1 MADVKIK
8 RTTSD
13 APSSL
18 EYGSLGIANNRL
30 YYGDS
35 NNKPIKTAITG
46 DFADLITAGDNIN
59 VTKETDSDKVVIK
72 AEGLIKDVYP
82 GKNELGADILII
94 KQNGQSYY
102 NAGVVRNSAALVVE
116 AVKHNIVG
124 YGDNGAIFAKT
135 VENNNYSVINKQYLE
150 ENAVLRSNI
159 KTIFGQSIVGSGE
172 ISAYEAYLK
181 WGGKNISGGYAPIDA
196 AMIPFL
202 GANRLAFMPAAAID
216 IEYSR
221 DGGVTWNTYT
231 TTDANKINL
240 FCGNESQYYI
250 GSDNSKEIDKSKYMV
265 RFTINSKAA
274 NVYTQLRKF
283 TIFVSTGGSTGC
295 YCTVTGRL
303 QSNVESGTETW
314 KTFID
319 KADIHGD
326 TGWNILNTSIVT
338 YSNNKPSQYG
348 QVRLTFGV
356 TSHAASL
363 NRRGLCILKILG
375 FGGEGWITPS
385 NLASKGSM
393 YTWNYLQD
401 VYFPSSIYA
410 SKNKKVALAEQL
422 PTANPSPSGG
432 GTTQL
437 VTLKV
442 NGTTFNIS
450 RVTANPSTSTTNT
463 LNKIEIDGV
472 AYNLPSG
479 GSSDVAAYLSSTYLS
494 SYNCSLER
502 EATMWTVT
510 DGSDKYGSFTTRGY
524 IIAGSAGSS
533 SIAGTAI
540 GPNGLYKYNASTYTK
555 MEFKLPNTAGTL
567 VTSEETITYVIC
579 SISSLGATGTVTLT
593 NDQLDTIVHNYMRV
607 GIVLNVTGNN
617 SAYGFYFSKKAGTT
631 LYFATPVLDGI
642 YYVAIVTG
650 STIMNIS
657 MKQLMT
663 D

>member
-46 DFADLITAGDNIN
+46 DFANLITAGDNIN
-59 VTKETDSDKVVIK
+59 VTKETDSDKVIIK

-82 GKNELGADILII
+82 GQNVTGADILII

-102 NAGVVRNSAALVVE
+102 NAGVVRNSSALVVG
-116 AVKHNIVG
+116 AVKHDVVG
-124 YGDNGAIFAKT
+124 YGDNGTIFAKT

-150 ENAVLRSNI
+150 ANTVLKSNI

-181 WGGKNISGGYAPIDA
+181 WGGKNIAEGYAPIDA
-196 AMIPFL
+196 AMIPAL
-202 GANRLAFMPAAAID
+202 GANRLAFMPADAID
-216 IEYSR
+216 VEYSR
-221 DGGVTWNTYT
+221 DGGATWVDYSTK
-231 TTDANKINL
+231 DAKKIRL
-240 FCGNESQYYI
+240 FIDHDVSYYI
-250 GSDNSKEIDKSKYMV
+250 GADNSTGIDKSKYMV
-265 RFTINSKAA
+265 RFTINTKAA
-274 NVYTQLRKF
+274 KVYTILNKF
-283 TIFVSTGGSTGC
+283 AVYVSRNGSSGC
-295 YCTVTGRL
+295 YCTITGRL
-303 QSNVESGTETW
+303 QKNVSAGAEKWRTFADKVTVSGW
-314 KTFID
+314 P
-319 KADIHGD
+319 
-326 TGWNILNTSIVT
+326 GWNIINTDDIIT
-338 YSNNKPSQYG
+338 YGNDPYVQYG
-348 QVRLTFGV
+348 QVRFTFGV
-356 TSHAASL
+356 KSHATSVEYA
-363 NRRGLCILKILG
+363 GLYVIKILG
-375 FGGEGWITPS
+375 FGGTGWITPS
-385 NLASKGSM
+385 TLAEKGRM
-393 YTWNYLQD
+393 YTWDENQN
-401 VYFPSSIYA
+401 VFFPGAIYA
-410 SKNKKVALAEQL
+410 NNDKRLVKVA
-422 PTANPSPSGG
+422 
-432 GTTQL
+432 
-437 VTLKV
+437 
-442 NGTTFNIS
+442 
-450 RVTANPSTSTTNT
+450 ANPSTSTTNT

-479 GSSDVAAYLSSTYLS
+479 GSSDVAAYLSSTYLL

-510 DGSDKYGSFTTRGY
+510 NGSNKYGSFTTRGY
-524 IIAGSAGSS
+524 LIAGAAGPGSLT
-533 SIAGTAI
+533 GTAI
-540 GPNGLYKYNASTYTK
+540 GPNGLYKYNTSTYEK

-567 VTSEETITYVIC
+567 VTSDETIIYVTC
-579 SISSLGATGTVTLT
+579 SISSLGEIGSVTLT
-593 NDQLDTIVHNYMRV
+593 NDQLSTIVLNYMRV
-607 GIVLNVTGNN
+607 GIVLKVTGNN

>member
-35 NNKPIKTAITG
+35 ANTPIKTAVIG

-59 VTKETDSDKVVIK
+59 VAKATDSDKVVIK
-72 AEGLIKDVYP
+72 AVGLVKQSTDTTLLNYGYVY
-82 GKNELGADILII
+82 GH
-94 KQNGQSYY
+94 NGDGHG
-102 NAGVVRNSAALVVE
+102 NVVE
-116 AVKHNIVG
+116 KHFLVNSGVQANCIPIRDGNYNFQVN
-124 YGDNGAIFAKT
+124 DPVLAKHC
-135 VENNNYSVINKQYLE
+135 VNKQYLE
-150 ENAVLRSNI
+150 ANAVLKSNI

-181 WGGKNISGGYAPIDA
+181 WGGKNIAGGFAPIDA

-221 DGGVTWNTYT
+221 DGGATWATYT
-231 TTDANKINL
+231 TTDGDKINL
-240 FCGNESQYYI
+240 FCGNESRYYI
-250 GSDNSKEIDKSKYMV
+250 GADTSKGIDKSEYMV

-283 TIFVSTGGSTGC
+283 TIFVSTGGSKGC

-303 QSNVESGTETW
+303 QSDVEAGTETW

-326 TGWNILNTSIVT
+326 TGWNILNTSIIT

-363 NRRGLCILKILG
+363 NRRGLNILKILG
-375 FGGEGWITPS
+375 FGGEGWVTPS

-410 SKNKKVALAEQL
+410 NKNKKVALAEQL

-510 DGSDKYGSFTTRGY
+510 DGSNKYGSFTTRGY
-524 IIAGSAGSS
+524 IIAGSAGSGS
-533 SIAGTAI
+533 FAGTAI
-540 GPNGLYKYNASTYTK
+540 GPNGLYKYNSSTYAK

-567 VTSEETITYVIC
+567 VTSGETITYVTC

-593 NDQLDTIVHNYMRV
+593 NDQLDTIIHNYMRV

-617 SAYGFYFSKKAGTT
+617 SAHGFYFSKKSGTT

-650 STIMNIS
+650 STVMNIS

>member
-46 DFADLITAGDNIN
+46 DFANLITAGENIN
-59 VTKETDSDKVVIK
+59 VTKVTDSDKVIIK
-72 AEGLIKDVYP
+72 AEGLLKRSTDTQLLSYGYVYGHNGDGHGNVKDVDFLVNSGVQANCIP
-82 GKNELGADILII
+82 IRDGN
-94 KQNGQSYY
+94 Y
-102 NAGVVRNSAALVVE
+102 NFEVNDP
-116 AVKHNIVG
+116 VK
-124 YGDNGAIFAKT
+124 AKHC
-135 VENNNYSVINKQYLE
+135 VNKQYLE
-150 ENAVLRSNI
+150 ANAVLKSNI

-172 ISAYEAYLK
+172 ISAYEAYLQ

-196 AMIPFL
+196 AMIPAL

-221 DGGVTWNTYT
+221 DGGATWAAYP
-231 TTDANKINL
+231 TTDAKKINL

-250 GSDNSKEIDKSKYMV
+250 GADDSKVIDKGKYMV

-283 TIFVSTGGSTGC
+283 TIFVSTSGSKGC

-303 QSNVESGTETW
+303 QSDVEAGTETW

-348 QVRLTFGV
+348 QIRLTFGV
-356 TSHAASL
+356 TSHAVSL
-363 NRRGLCILKILG
+363 NRRGLNILKILG
-375 FGGEGWITPS
+375 FGGEGWVTPS

-410 SKNKKVALAEQL
+410 NKNKKVALAEQL

-450 RVTANPSTSTTNT
+450 RVTANPSTSTTNM

-510 DGSDKYGSFTTRGY
+510 DGSNKYGSFTTRGY
-524 IIAGSAGSS
+524 IIAGSTGSGS
-533 SIAGTAI
+533 LTGTAI
-540 GPNGLYKYNASTYTK
+540 GPNGLYKYNTSTYAK

-567 VTSEETITYVIC
+567 VTSGETITYVTC
-579 SISSLGATGTVTLT
+579 SISSLGATRSVTLT
-593 NDQLDTIVHNYMRV
+593 NDQLSTIVLNYMRV

>member
-46 DFADLITAGDNIN
+46 DFANLITAGDNIN
-59 VTKETDSDKVVIK
+59 VTKETDSDKVIIK

-82 GKNELGADILII
+82 GQNVTGADILII

-102 NAGVVRNSAALVVE
+102 NAGVVRNSSALVVG
-116 AVKHNIVG
+116 AVKHDVVG
-124 YGDNGAIFAKT
+124 YGDNGTIFAKT

-150 ENAVLRSNI
+150 ANTVLKSNI

-181 WGGKNISGGYAPIDA
+181 WGGKNIAEGYAPIDG
-196 AMIPFL
+196 AMIPAL
-202 GANRLAFMPAAAID
+202 GANRLAFMPADAID
-216 IEYSR
+216 VEYSR
-221 DGGVTWNTYT
+221 DGGATWVDYPTN
-231 TTDANKINL
+231 DANKIKL
-240 FCGNESQYYI
+240 FIESWALYYI
-250 GSDNSKEIDKSKYMV
+250 GADNSTGIDKSKYMV
-265 RFTINSKAA
+265 RFTINTKAA
-274 NVYTQLRKF
+274 NVYTVLNKF
-283 TIFVSTGGSTGC
+283 AVYVSSNGSSGC
-295 YCTVTGRL
+295 YCTITGRL
-303 QSNVESGTETW
+303 QSDVSAGAETW
-314 KTFID
+314 KTFAD
-319 KADIHGD
+319 KVTVSGWP
-326 TGWNILNTSIVT
+326 GWNIINTDDIMT
-338 YSNNKPSQYG
+338 YGNTPYVQYG
-348 QVRLTFGV
+348 QVRFTFGV
-356 TSHAASL
+356 TSHATSEKYA
-363 NRRGLCILKILG
+363 GLQVIKILG
-375 FGGEGWITPS
+375 FGGAGWITPS
-385 NLASKGSM
+385 TLAEKGRM
-393 YTWNYLQD
+393 YTWDENQN
-401 VYFPSSIYA
+401 VFFPGAIYA
-410 SKNKKVALAEQL
+410 NNNKRLVEVA
-422 PTANPSPSGG
+422 
-432 GTTQL
+432 
-437 VTLKV
+437 
-442 NGTTFNIS
+442 
-450 RVTANPSTSTTNT
+450 ANPSTSTTNT

-510 DGSDKYGSFTTRGY
+510 AGSNKYGSFTTRGY
-524 IIAGSAGSS
+524 LIAGAAGPGSLT
-533 SIAGTAI
+533 GTAI
-540 GPNGLYKYNASTYTK
+540 GPNGLYKYNTSTYAK

-567 VTSEETITYVIC
+567 VTSDETIIYVTC
-579 SISSLGATGTVTLT
+579 SISSLGAIGSVTLT
-593 NDQLDTIVHNYMRV
+593 NDQLSTIVLNYMRV
-607 GIVLNVTGNN
+607 GIVLKVTGNN

>member
-46 DFADLITAGDNIN
+46 DFANLITAGDNIN
-59 VTKETDSDKVVIK
+59 VTKETDSDKVIIK

-82 GKNELGADILII
+82 GQNVTGADILII

-102 NAGVVRNSAALVVE
+102 NAGVVRNSSALVVG
-116 AVKHNIVG
+116 AVKHDVVG
-124 YGDNGAIFAKT
+124 YGDNGTIFAKT

-150 ENAVLRSNI
+150 ANTVLKSNI

-181 WGGKNISGGYAPIDA
+181 WGGKNIAEGYAPIDA
-196 AMIPFL
+196 AMIPAL
-202 GANRLAFMPAAAID
+202 GANRLAFMPADAID
-216 IEYSR
+216 VEYSR
-221 DGGVTWNTYT
+221 DGGATWVDYPTN
-231 TTDANKINL
+231 DANKIKL
-240 FCGNESQYYI
+240 FIESWALYYI
-250 GSDNSKEIDKSKYMV
+250 GADNSTGIDKSKYMV
-265 RFTINSKAA
+265 RFTINTKAA
-274 NVYTQLRKF
+274 NVYTVLNKF
-283 TIFVSTGGSTGC
+283 AVYVSSNGSSGC
-295 YCTVTGRL
+295 YCTITGRL
-303 QSNVESGTETW
+303 QSDVSAGAETW
-314 KTFID
+314 KTFAD
-319 KADIHGD
+319 KVTVSGWP
-326 TGWNILNTSIVT
+326 GWNIINTDKIET
-338 YSNNKPSQYG
+338 YGNYPDVQYG
-348 QVRLTFGV
+348 QVRFTFGV
-356 TSHAASL
+356 KSHATSEEYA
-363 NRRGLCILKILG
+363 GLQVIKILG
-375 FGGEGWITPS
+375 FGGVGWTTPS
-385 NLASKGSM
+385 TLAEKGRM
-393 YTWNYLQD
+393 YTWDENQN
-401 VYFPSSIYA
+401 VFFPGAIYA
-410 SKNKKVALAEQL
+410 NNNKRLVEVA
-422 PTANPSPSGG
+422 
-432 GTTQL
+432 
-437 VTLKV
+437 
-442 NGTTFNIS
+442 
-450 RVTANPSTSTTNT
+450 ANPSTSTTNT

-510 DGSDKYGSFTTRGY
+510 NGSNKYGSFTTRGY
-524 IIAGSAGSS
+524 LIAGAAGSGS
-533 SIAGTAI
+533 LTGTAI
-540 GPNGLYKYNASTYTK
+540 GPNGLYKYNTSTYAK

-567 VTSEETITYVIC
+567 VTSDETIIYVTC
-579 SISSLGATGTVTLT
+579 SISSLGAIGSVTLT
-593 NDQLDTIVHNYMRV
+593 NDQLSTIVLNYMRV
-607 GIVLNVTGNN
+607 GIVLEVTGNN

-650 STIMNIS
+650 SIIMNIS